1 MPGPGPRTA
10 PRGQK
15 LDLKANMGTIMRVLK
30 YVCKRYGLQ
39 MVIVVVCIVITVLSN
54 LQGTMFMQTLI
65 DDYIMPMLKEHSNDF
80 GPLLGAIGRVALFYA
95 AASSA
100 CLPRV

>member
-1 MPGPGPRTA
+1 MPGPRTA

-65 DDYIMPMLKEHSNDF
+65 DD
-80 GPLLGAIGRVALFYA
+80 
-95 AASSA
+95 
-100 CLPRV
+100 